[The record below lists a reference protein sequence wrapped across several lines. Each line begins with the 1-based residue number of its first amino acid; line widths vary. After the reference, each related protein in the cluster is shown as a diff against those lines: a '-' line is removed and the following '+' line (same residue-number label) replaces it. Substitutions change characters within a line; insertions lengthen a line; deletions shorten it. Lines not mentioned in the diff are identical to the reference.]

1 LISYFYCIHQGS
13 TWNESGFSWIETTY
27 KFNNHSFSS
36 DLLFAF
42 AITTDSKNSSWS
54 MMVVDQA
61 SLGLAQAYLVR
72 GLKEK
77 VVAAYYKYMVN
88 TAVLLGADR
97 SSAETEMMEVLEFE
111 MELAHAS
118 MPREMRRDSER
129 LYNRMMIKDLSEY
142 APMVPW
148 LDYINNLL
156 SPYMVVKDTERLILT
171 EPGYLRNLTAILK
184 KAKKRTIANYMFFRA
199 ASSSISYFT
208 EAAKKVKEE
217 YSKEVSGT
225 KIKVCIKLYLS
236 QLFEPGSAVESLCRP
251 GQ

>member
-1 LISYFYCIHQGS
+1 M
-13 TWNESGFSWIETTY
+13 WNESAFSWIETTY

-36 DLLFAF
+36 DLIIAF
-42 AITTDSKNSSWS
+42 SIMTDSKNSSWS
-54 MMVVDQA
+54 VMVVDQA
-61 SLGLAQAYLVR
+61 SLGLARAFMVR

-77 VVAAYYKYMVN
+77 AVAAYYKYMVN
-88 TAVLLGADR
+88 IAVLLGADR
-97 SSAETEMMEVLEFE
+97 SAAETEMMEALEFE

-129 LYNRMMIKDLSEY
+129 LYNPMMIKDLSEY

-156 SPYMVVKDTERLILT
+156 SPNMVVKNTERVIVT
-171 EPGYLRNLTAILK
+171 EPGYLRNLTTILK

-199 ASSSISYFT
+199 ASSSIGYMS
-208 EAAKKVKEE
+208 EAARKVREE

-225 KIKVCIKLYLS
+225 KIKV
-236 QLFEPGSAVESLCRP
+236 SLNICT
-251 GQ
+251 